1 LNNEKNWK
9 QYQIGILNLVYEN
22 NHFELSNTFREGTSS
37 QNTKSHEDV
46 HLDFFDQTNNPHI
59 FKEKNKKLK
68 M

>member
-1 LNNEKNWK
+1 MKKIGNNN
-9 QYQIGILNLVYEN
+9 QIGILNLVYEN

-37 QNTKSHEDV
+37 QNTESREDV
-46 HLDFFDQTNNPHI
+46 HLDFVDQTNDPHI